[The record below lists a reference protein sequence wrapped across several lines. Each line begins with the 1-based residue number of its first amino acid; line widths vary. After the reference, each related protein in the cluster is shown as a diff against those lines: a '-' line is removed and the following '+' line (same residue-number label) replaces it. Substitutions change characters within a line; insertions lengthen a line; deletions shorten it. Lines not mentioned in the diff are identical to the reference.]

1 MGVSLLL
8 QKRLAASVLKCGKGK
23 IWLDPNEV
31 NEISMANSRAPAPCG
46 LGVKVV
52 RAVLAHRGRAVGRVA
67 PPEAVTQRSAPFRT
81 EGRTRARAS
90 LLCSGARAYGSALT
104 PPLLIPGQ
112 NIRKLVK
119 DGFVIKKPEKV
130 HSRARTNAWAEAK
143 RKVGRCQ
150 LRHRSSSC
158 HAADH
163 RGRGTGTRH
172 LAAGWCNPDW
182 VRGGRLL
189 VRCRAREGQ
198 GGTSSRRT
206 SDEAGM
212 A

>member
-119 DGFVIKKPEKV
+119 DGFVIRKPTKI
-130 HSRARTNAWAEAK
+130 HSRARTRKASARPGAISNFTGLARCRRGEMRMQTPTAGREAT
-143 RKVGRCQ
+143 RRGAAAVLGCGRRWRW
-150 LRHRSSSC
+150 RHACGGAGVPATWSF
-158 HAADH
+158 
-163 RGRGTGTRH
+163 GF
-172 LAAGWCNPDW
+172 AAG
-182 VRGGRLL
+182 G
-189 VRCRAREGQ
+189 
-198 GGTSSRRT
+198 
-206 SDEAGM
+206 
-212 A
+212 